1 MKHHDDFNDDE
12 KKEIVVDCTENLI
25 GPKALSEKHNTMVY
39 VIRCFVRAQG
49 LLTTPNDLSLY
60 PGYPKKSENMT
71 MNDYQR
77 EIKKFW
83 NVKKQKEKNE
93 KAKKAL
99 KENY

>member
-39 VIRCFVRAQG
+39 VIRCFVRAKG
-49 LLTTPNDLSLY
+49 LLTTPDDLSLY

-93 KAKKAL
+93 KVKKAL
-99 KENY
+99 EENY